1 MVFRFQGTMITHNF
15 TMHSCTRLLSLAVL
29 ALTHTAQG
37 AVSYELAGA
46 APLKFAAVE
55 IERSANEAK
64 QPVPDV
70 AISIVVGAAQSYR
83 IERDG
88 NKIRVVG
95 GDAAGAMYGGLDIA
109 EAIRLGTL
117 DTLQSSEHKPHI
129 EKRGIKFNIPLDLRT
144 PSYSDNSTSA
154 QANIPE
160 MWSLDFWHE
169 FLDRMARDRFNVL
182 TLWSMHPFPSIV
194 KVPEY
199 PKIALDDVWRTT
211 AGLVEP
217 FDSFSTRGIGM
228 VKPWMLEKKE
238 IVKRITI
245 DEKIA
250 FWRTVM
256 DYAHDRGIEV
266 YWFTWNVFTY
276 GTSGQYGITDN
287 LNNAATIDYFRKATH
302 HYPML
307 AAVVMHLQTKAAFR
321 LNFNP
326 LNFKISSFF

>member
-1 MVFRFQGTMITHNF
+1 MRF
-15 TMHSCTRLLSLAVL
+15 TRPAVIVSSPVS
-29 ALTHTAQG
+29 ATVTDQSSTEPKSWNLTG
-37 AVSYELAGA
+37 E
-46 APLKFAAVE
+46 FAAVE

-194 KVPEY
+194 
-199 PKIALDDVWRTT
+199 
-211 AGLVEP
+211 
-217 FDSFSTRGIGM
+217 
-228 VKPWMLEKKE
+228 
-238 IVKRITI
+238 
-245 DEKIA
+245 
-250 FWRTVM
+250 
-256 DYAHDRGIEV
+256 
-266 YWFTWNVFTY
+266 
-276 GTSGQYGITDN
+276 
-287 LNNAATIDYFRKATH
+287 
-302 HYPML
+302 
-307 AAVVMHLQTKAAFR
+307 
-321 LNFNP
+321 
-326 LNFKISSFF
+326 